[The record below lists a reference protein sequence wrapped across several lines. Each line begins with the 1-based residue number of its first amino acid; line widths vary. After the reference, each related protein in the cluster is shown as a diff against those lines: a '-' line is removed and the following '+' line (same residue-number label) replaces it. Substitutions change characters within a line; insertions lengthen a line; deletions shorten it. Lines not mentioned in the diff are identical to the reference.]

1 MTTSN
6 PKEQSLE
13 LLASMGISFEEAKQV
28 SEALK
33 TTRLKDDRVCVCGHK
48 MSNHRVS
55 GNGLISCVP
64 SRLQC
69 PCKRAKPVL
78 RSDNLRPFMRATKG
92 HGLQH
97 ALVLG
102 LTKAVEIGATV
113 EWLEMPTKCERC
125 EQEAKVRPVCLTKSG
140 FKSSENYGYDY
151 LLCDTC
157 FSEV

>member
-1 MTTSN
+1 
-6 PKEQSLE
+6 
-13 LLASMGISFEEAKQV
+13 
-28 SEALK
+28 
-33 TTRLKDDRVCVCGHK
+33 
-48 MSNHRVS
+48 
-55 GNGLISCVP
+55 
-64 SRLQC
+64 
-69 PCKRAKPVL
+69 
-78 RSDNLRPFMRATKG
+78 MRATKG